1 MRIKDRFS
9 KKENTKE
16 STTQKVK
23 KELKSELADD
33 KQKVLKHSKRIRN
46 LWKTK
51 EIVQLKTEA
60 IAVLWKKKG
69 LEDEFF
75 AEFDK
80 ITKDGYEMVG
90 MEGVKALDAG
100 PIDMQIGMYYY
111 FQHKDFIK

>member
-9 KKENTKE
+9 KKEKHKG
-16 STTQKVK
+16 TTTEKVK
-23 KELKSELADD
+23 KELSKELKDD
-33 KQKVLKHSKRIRN
+33 KEKVIRHSKRIKS
-46 LWKTK
+46 LWQTK
-51 EIVQLKTEA
+51 EIVQFKTDA

-69 LEDEFF
+69 HEDEFF

-80 ITKDGYEMVG
+80 ITKKGYELKLSEG
-90 MEGVKALDAG
+90 MKALDAG